1 MPRLRL
7 VFLCFLLLFS
17 LAAESEVTIPSANT
31 QSEGVKQKAVVIPIE
46 GGVRGLLMT
55 TLKRRTEAAIE
66 RGVKVIIYRIK
77 SDGGE
82 LGAAME
88 MSNYVFGLDSEIKTI
103 AYVEAKAY
111 SAAALFSL
119 ACDDL
124 YMKPGSAIGD
134 CEPIMPTSEGYITAG
149 EKIQTVLKERF
160 RTFAKTNGYPVDLS
174 QAMVSSGLKIYRV
187 YEKGSD
193 HMKYFRSEN
202 WEILTDEEKEK
213 YDRRSIVCHEGE
225 LLTLSDSEAI
235 ELGFSHGTFD
245 EFSELLTHLGY
256 DADAEVVDFNETEKV
271 VDFFDQ
277 IAGFVLIGALFFLYM
292 EFKTPGIGA
301 FGSLAAL
308 CFCAF
313 FIGKLYQ
320 GQANYLEILL
330 FILGMALIAL
340 ELFVFPGFG
349 IAGLSGLALL
359 FISLVLAMQDFNI
372 PTTEIQHEMLM
383 DNIVSVC
390 LSFLGATVIF
400 LLVLVLVP
408 KGKNKASAFS
418 GLIHREHQEV
428 SPEFK
433 KVEHGLADVPSLL
446 GCKGETST
454 ILCPAGKMIYG
465 GEVYSVTARE
475 GYIEKGAQVE
485 VVEQEGNQL
494 MVKLVEETED
504 QSQNVKQV

>member
-1 MPRLRL
+1 MPRLSL
-7 VFLCFLLLFS
+7 FFTCFLLLFS
-17 LAAESEVTIPSANT
+17 LAAEEEVTTPTGNA
-31 QSEGVKQKAVVIPIE
+31 QAAAVKEKAVVIPIE

-66 RGVKVIIYRIK
+66 RGIKVIIYRVK

-134 CEPIMPTSEGYITAG
+134 CEPILPTSEGYVTAG

-160 RTFAKTNGYPVDLS
+160 RTFAKTNGYPVELS
-174 QAMVSSGLKIYRV
+174 QAMVSSNLKIFRA
-187 YEKGSD
+187 YEKESGK
-193 HMKYFRSEN
+193 MVYFRSEN
-202 WEILTDEEKEK
+202 WDILSDEEKSQYE
-213 YDRRSIVCHEGE
+213 RRSIVCHEGE
-225 LLTLSDSEAI
+225 LLTVSDSEAI
-235 ELGFSHGTFD
+235 ELGFSHGTFN
-245 EFSELLTHLGY
+245 EFSELLAHLGY
-256 DADAEVVDFNETEKV
+256 DEEAEVVDFNETEKV

-277 IAGFVLIGALFFLYM
+277 IAGLVLIAALFFLYM
-292 EFKTPGIGA
+292 EFKTPGMGA

-330 FILGMALIAL
+330 FVLGMVLIAL

-349 IAGLSGLALL
+349 IAGLAGLALL

-372 PTTEIQHEMLM
+372 PTTDIQHEMLM

-400 LLVLVLVP
+400 VLVLVLVP
-408 KGKNKASAFS
+408 KGKNKASFLS
-418 GLIHREHQEV
+418 GLIHRDHQQV

-433 KVEHGLADVPSLL
+433 KVEHDQADFPSML
-446 GCKGETST
+446 GFRGETST
-454 ILCPAGKMIYG
+454 ILCPSGKMLYQ

-475 GYIEKGAQVE
+475 GFIEKGVEVE

-494 MVKLVEETED
+494 MVKLIEEE
-504 QSQNVKQV
+504 QEHSQNYEQV

>member
-1 MPRLRL
+1 MTTSAGNKA
-7 VFLCFLLLFS
+7 LLP
-17 LAAESEVTIPSANT
+17 A
-31 QSEGVKQKAVVIPIE
+31 KQKAVVIPIE

-55 TLKRRTEAAIE
+55 TLKRRTEAAID
-66 RGVKVIIYRIK
+66 RGIKVIIYRVK

-88 MSNYVFGLDSEIKTI
+88 MSNYVFGLDQNVKTI

-134 CEPIMPTSEGYITAG
+134 CEPILPTGQGYVTAG

-187 YEKGSD
+187 YEKGSGN
-193 HMKYFRSEN
+193 MEYFRSEN
-202 WEILTDEEKEK
+202 WDILTDEEKERYEK
-213 YDRRSIVCHEGE
+213 RSIVCHEGE

-235 ELGFSHGTFD
+235 ELGFSHGTFA
-245 EFSELLTHLGY
+245 EFPELLAHLGY
-256 DADAEVVDFNETEKV
+256 DEEADVVDLNETEKV

-277 IAGFVLIGALFFLYM
+277 IAGLVLVAALFFLYM

-349 IAGLSGLALL
+349 IAGLAGLALL
-359 FISLVLAMQDFNI
+359 FTSLVLAMQDFSI
-372 PTTEIQHEMLM
+372 PTTEVQYETLF

-390 LSFLGATVIF
+390 LSFLAATVIF

-408 KGKNKASAFS
+408 KGKNQASAFS
-418 GLIHREHQEV
+418 GLIHREHQQV
-428 SPEFK
+428 SPDFSKTEHQDAEF
-433 KVEHGLADVPSLL
+433 PSML
-446 GCKGETST
+446 GCRGETST
-454 ILCPAGKMIYG
+454 ILCPAGKMLYQ

-475 GYIEKGAQVE
+475 GYIEKGAEVE

-494 MVKLVEETED
+494 MVRLVEKKED
-504 QSQNVKQV
+504 QVQNYSQV